1 MAENLY
7 KRAYESL
14 RGQIERGEY
23 KAGDRLPP
31 ENELAAA
38 MGISRATLR
47 HALDQLEGDG
57 VLNRVRGSG
66 R

>member
-47 HALDQLEGDG
+47 HALEI
-57 VLNRVRGSG
+57 G
-66 R
+66 RAHV